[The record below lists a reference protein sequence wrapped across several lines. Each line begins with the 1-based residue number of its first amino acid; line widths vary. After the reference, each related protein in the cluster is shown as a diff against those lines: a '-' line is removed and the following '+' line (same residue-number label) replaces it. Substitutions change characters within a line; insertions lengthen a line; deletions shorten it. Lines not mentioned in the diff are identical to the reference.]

1 MTVCN
6 YGSWLYHLCEAAVPV
21 SDTRAKVHRTG
32 SQDVKWGK
40 QGHTGTH
47 KDGLESALVS
57 PHSQIPGAIHCGVK
71 HTPYPRVREAEQ
83 TI

>member
-1 MTVCN
+1 M
-6 YGSWLYHLCEAAVPV
+6 YHLCEAAVSV
-21 SDTRAKVHRTG
+21 SDARAEVRRTG

-40 QGHTGTH
+40 HGHTGTH
-47 KDGLESALVS
+47 RVGLESALVS
-57 PHSQIPGAIHCGVK
+57 PHSHIPGAIHRGVK